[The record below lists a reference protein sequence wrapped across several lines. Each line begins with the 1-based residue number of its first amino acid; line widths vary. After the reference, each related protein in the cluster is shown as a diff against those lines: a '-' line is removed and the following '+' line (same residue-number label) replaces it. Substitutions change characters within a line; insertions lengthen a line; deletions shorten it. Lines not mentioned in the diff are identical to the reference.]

1 MSLFMFSRKKQE
13 EYIQD
18 LADIARKKGRWGDIW
33 RRLLR
38 NKLGMVGLV
47 IIVVLVILC
56 VFAGVFTKYPYDL
69 QVFEDKWLYPSWKH
83 LLGTDNFGRDLWSRM
98 LYGGRISLMV
108 AFLATLISSGAG
120 TILGAISGYFGGT
133 TDTVITRILDIVMA
147 VPGLLLAIAIAFALG
162 PGPVNTAL
170 AISISGIPFS
180 ARLMRATVMTIKSND
195 YIEAG
200 RASGSKHSRII
211 FVHVL
216 PNTIA
221 PLIVNASLWIA
232 GNIMAISGLSFIGL
246 GVHPPIP
253 EWGAILID
261 GRPYF
266 RDFWPTIVFPSIFI
280 MLTLFGF
287 NLLGDGLRDALDP
300 RLKD

>member
-1 MSLFMFSRKKQE
+1 
-13 EYIQD
+13 
-18 LADIARKKGRWGDIW
+18 
-33 RRLLR
+33 
-38 NKLGMVGLV
+38 MVGLS
-47 IIVVLVILC
+47 IIVILVILC
-56 VFAGVFTKYPYDL
+56 VFAGVFTKYPYSL
-69 QVFEDKWLYPSWKH
+69 QSLKDKWQYPSWQH
-83 LLGTDNFGRDLWSRM
+83 LLGTDNLGRDLWSRM
-98 LYGGRISLMV
+98 LYGGRVSLMV
-108 AFLATLISSGAG
+108 AFLATLISTVFGV
-120 TILGAISGYFGGT
+120 ILGAISGYYGGM
-133 TDTVITRILDIVMA
+133 TDTIITRILDILMA
-147 VPGLLLAIAIAFALG
+147 VPGILLAIAIAFALG
-162 PGPVNTAL
+162 SGPVNTAL
-170 AISISGIPFS
+170 AISIAGIPFS
-180 ARLMRATVMTIKSND
+180 ARLLRATVMTIKSNE

-200 RASGSKHSRII
+200 RAAGSKNFRII

-246 GVHPPIP
+246 GVHPPTP

-266 RDFWPTIVFPSIFI
+266 LDFWPTIVSPSIFI